1 MCIAACDFVIR
12 MISTG
17 RQASPKFQCAP
28 FVPNAGMHWRCPACG
43 VRAGAIAM
51 AVFRCMAHERCGR
64 GWPNLDGAPQTRRA
78 CRRPRVPDPM
88 DAWAHAWRRGG
99 AGRAGAPAGIM
110 MSRLN
115 GAGSSRRLVPG
126 LPSAECGVPRACLSP
141 RAVDVDPHLSLA
153 APVAG
158 HPSTPGAPCDPAARH
173 PYIAASLPAPVT
185 VRPYIA
191 VRPWRRWAAI
201 VSRGRRREAR
211 AVRIGRPAGRAVRA
225 GRPISGRRGR
235 HGLGRSGTEPA
246 AGADEGGGQ
255 SDGAQ
260 QGASI
265 HGVSCSVFEAALH

>member
-1 MCIAACDFVIR
+1 M
-12 MISTG
+12 
-17 RQASPKFQCAP
+17 FQCAP
-28 FVPNAGMHWRCPACG
+28 FVPNAGMHWRRIACG
-43 VRAGAIAM
+43 VRAGATAM
-51 AVFRCMAHERCGR
+51 AVFRCTARERCGR
-64 GWPNLDGAPQTRRA
+64 GWPNRDGAPQTGGHIGGRGCLIRWTPG
-78 CRRPRVPDPM
+78 RM
-88 DAWAHAWRRGG
+88 RGG
-99 AGRAGAPAGIM
+99 EVGQGARGRLPGIM

-126 LPSAECGVPRACLSP
+126 LPSAEFGVPRACLSP

-158 HPSTPGAPCDPAARH
+158 HPSTPGAPCDPAARY

-191 VRPWRRWAAI
+191 VRPWWRRAAI

-211 AVRIGRPAGRAVRA
+211 AVCIGRPAGHAVRA

-235 HGLGRSGTEPA
+235 HGLGRGGTEPA

-265 HGVSCSVFEAALH
+265 HGVSCSVFEAALQ

>member
-1 MCIAACDFVIR
+1 
-12 MISTG
+12 
-17 RQASPKFQCAP
+17 
-28 FVPNAGMHWRCPACG
+28 
-43 VRAGAIAM
+43 M
-51 AVFRCMAHERCGR
+51 AVFRCMVRERCGGGLAEP
-64 GWPNLDGAPQTRRA
+64 GWRTPDRRA
-78 CRRPRVPDPM
+78 YRRSRVPDPM
-88 DAWAHAWRRGG
+88 DTWAHAWGGEVGQAARG
-99 AGRAGAPAGIM
+99 RLPGIM

-126 LPSAECGVPRACLSP
+126 LPAAECGVPRACLSP

-158 HPSTPGAPCDPAARH
+158 YPSTPGAPCDPAARH

-185 VRPYIA
+185 VRPYIT
-191 VRPWRRWAAI
+191 VRPWRRRAAI

-211 AVRIGRPAGRAVRA
+211 AVCVGRPAGHAVRA

-235 HGLGRSGTEPA
+235 HGLGRGGTEPA